1 MKKRLF
7 HEAMIERTLEERAMD
22 GLYAFCSQID
32 AKEKKKLKKGRRTP
46 NRNMRWV
53 GH

>member
-1 MKKRLF
+1 MKKTLLY
-7 HEAMIERTLEERAMD
+7 EPQIERTLEERAMD
-22 GLYAFCSQID
+22 GLYAFCSAID

-46 NRNMRWV
+46 NRHMRWV